1 MSSRLECRYYGRD
14 FTEDEMAV
22 LRALIA
28 GPPALNRSRIATE
41 FCRRIGWT
49 KPDGGLKSMM
59 AKVTMLRM
67 HRDGRIVL
75 PPPAHRK
82 TPLARPITF
91 TQATDPTL
99 FVPPDS
105 LEALRPLRFVTVTGA
120 GAAASRLWNEYIAR
134 YHYLGYKRLVGAQM
148 RYAVEDGRT
157 GRPLAMLGFS
167 TAAWKIAPRDRLIGW
182 TPQTREN
189 NLPLV
194 VNHSRLLI
202 LPWAI
207 VPNLAS
213 HILSIVRRRLPEDWR
228 RQYAIDPVLIETFV
242 ETPRF
247 TGATY
252 RASGWIN
259 VGTTQGRGRYD
270 TKKQYALP
278 KKHIWL
284 CPLRRD

>member
-1 MSSRLECRYYGRD
+1 MP
-14 FTEDEMAV
+14 V
-22 LRALIA
+22 LRPRLHGRRDGGAARPDRRPA
-28 GPPALNRSRIATE
+28 GPQPL
-41 FCRRIGWT
+41 
-49 KPDGGLKSMM
+49 PD
-59 AKVTMLRM
+59 R
-67 HRDGRIVL
+67 HRVL
-75 PPPAHRK
+75 PPHPLDQARWRAQEHDGQGHHAPHAPRRADRLPPPLHRK
-82 TPLARPITF
+82 TPPARPITF

-99 FVPPDS
+99 FVPPNS
-105 LEALRPLRFVTVTGA
+105 LEALRPLRFVTVTGT
-120 GAAASRLWNEYIAR
+120 AASRQWNEYIAR

-148 RYAVEDGRT
+148 RYAVEDDRT
-157 GRPLAMLGFS
+157 GLPLAMLGFS

-182 TPQTREN
+182 TPRTREN

-194 VNHSRLLI
+194 VNNSRLLI
-202 LPWAI
+202 LPWAS

-228 RQYAIDPVLIETFV
+228 RQYAIDPVLIETIV

-252 RASGWIN
+252 RASGWIH

-270 TKKQYALP
+270 TKRQYALP

-284 CPLRRD
+284 CPLRRDWKRTLNS